1 VGGASLGLARA
12 FSCPPPFGFMTFRPP
27 ISRERS
33 DHEGPAFSLEE
44 SAGGGGGGGG
54 SRKKKGSWACL
65 GPIP

>member
-1 VGGASLGLARA
+1 
-12 FSCPPPFGFMTFRPP
+12 MTFRPP